1 MPQPVV
7 KPVAAIVPKANEAP
21 KSGDRPRST
30 EIRSDAPR
38 GSGGIST
45 STPPNKSVASDLPKS
60 GGSPKTEA
68 AKSAAERVTPGDVR
82 KMIPAGPGSTPT
94 ARTLVETSAKGK
106 GLESS
111 KGPDASKGTAKIEP
125 KTSKLPA
132 DRPSIFD
139 IRKRVEDGKSSKP
152 GTSDAVGKSGA
163 GKTGSDKIGSGKSG
177 SGDAGK
183 TGKGPALVGPDK
195 SKLPDV
201 GKAKLPDVGKAKLP
215 DIGKSKLPDVG
226 KAKLP
231 DVGKAKLPDIGKSKL
246 PDAGKAKLPGGLPKA
261 GDIGKPGGVSPKDST
276 MKLIDRGGPA
286 AGGVK
291 PGGVSSKINFPD
303 RVKKGDLDRIT
314 AGAVAKKIN
323 LSEQYKMSLQGDVA
337 RRAQLNSHLT
347 GVHVTHATA
356 SFFHSHP
363 HYAYRGW
370 VHPGFRTYAFQSHWH
385 LPYFYVDFCWYPRWS
400 PWVNWCWYYP
410 VRPFWDPRP
419 IWCRPV
425 VYIDATP
432 WVYWQTPVWV
442 ALPSVP
448 SGTWVDVP
456 PAVVPAAQ
464 YDLQVLAVRF
474 VDPGHPDQKLG
485 PRYRVWFRNNSG
497 QPITQPFNVL
507 LLASADGQVRQ
518 NLPQA
523 GVRVTAVEAG
533 DTQSV
538 DVRLPFEVTTAVPAA
553 SATFQVIVDS
563 NREINDVNRANNG
576 AKVAQAD
583 ILPVDP
589 AAFEVEPASVPA
601 GGELIVA
608 GEGLGPEPGKVL
620 VHLGGIE
627 MEAQVLGWY
636 DLGVR
641 VAAPNLP
648 LAGPTEAEFIV
659 VRGDGAA
666 ANPVKVTITPP
677 VVGQPAGAAVPVPPP
692 PAPQP

>member
-1 MPQPVV
+1 
-7 KPVAAIVPKANEAP
+7 
-21 KSGDRPRST
+21 
-30 EIRSDAPR
+30 
-38 GSGGIST
+38 
-45 STPPNKSVASDLPKS
+45 
-60 GGSPKTEA
+60 
-68 AKSAAERVTPGDVR
+68 
-82 KMIPAGPGSTPT
+82 
-94 ARTLVETSAKGK
+94 
-106 GLESS
+106 
-111 KGPDASKGTAKIEP
+111 
-125 KTSKLPA
+125 
-132 DRPSIFD
+132 
-139 IRKRVEDGKSSKP
+139 
-152 GTSDAVGKSGA
+152 
-163 GKTGSDKIGSGKSG
+163 
-177 SGDAGK
+177 
-183 TGKGPALVGPDK
+183 
-195 SKLPDV
+195 
-201 GKAKLPDVGKAKLP
+201 
-215 DIGKSKLPDVG
+215 
-226 KAKLP
+226 
-231 DVGKAKLPDIGKSKL
+231 
-246 PDAGKAKLPGGLPKA
+246 
-261 GDIGKPGGVSPKDST
+261 

-286 AGGVK
+286 GVGKGK
-291 PGGVSSKINFPD
+291 PGGVSPKVNFPD
-303 RVKKGDLDRIT
+303 RVKKGDLDRIA

-323 LSEQYKMSLQGDVA
+323 LSEQYKMSLHGDVA
-337 RRAQLNSHLT
+337 RRAQLNKHLT

-356 SFFHSHP
+356 GFFRPHP

-370 VHPGFRTYAFQSHWH
+370 IDPGYRSHSFHFGWH
-385 LPYFYVDFCWYPRWS
+385 LPYFYADFCWYPRWS

-425 VYIDATP
+425 VYVDATP
-432 WVYWQTPVWV
+432 WVYWETPVWV

-448 SGTWVDVP
+448 SGTWVEVP
-456 PAVVPAAQ
+456 PVAVPAAQ
-464 YDLQVLAVRF
+464 FDLQVLAVRF

-497 QPITQPFNVL
+497 QPVTQPFNVL

-538 DVRLPFEVTTAVPAA
+538 DVRLPFEVTSAVPAA
-553 SATFQVIVDS
+553 SATFQVIVDG
-563 NREINDVNRANNG
+563 NREINDLDRANNG
-576 AKVAQAD
+576 AKMAQAD

-589 AAFEVEPASVPA
+589 AAFEVEPTSVPA
-601 GGELIVA
+601 GGEVIVA

-620 VHLGGIE
+620 VQLGGIE

-677 VVGQPAGAAVPVPPP
+677 VPGQPAGAGAAVPPP